1 MEDDSLKKYSILDGL
16 NVSRETCLDFEK
28 FISMIKY
35 KNEELNIIS
44 QKSSING
51 EIRKRH
57 IIDSAQAIDFVDLN
71 NDTTYDLGSGGGM
84 PGIVIAIIAKNLK
97 KKIKINL
104 FEKSYHKSSFL
115 KDVSKKLNLETEI
128 IQKDVFKVKELSSG
142 TIMARAFKPMPIV
155 LDLVYKNFSRY
166 KNLILFMGKSG
177 KKILT
182 ESLKDWDFEYKEK
195 KSLTSE
201 DSFLLSIKNIKKK
214 IKKNANYFY
223 N

>member
-1 MEDDSLKKYSILDGL
+1 MEDDSLKNYSKLDRL

-28 FISMIKY
+28 FISMIAS
-35 KNEELNIIS
+35 KNKKINIIGK
-44 QKSSING
+44 KSSENDD
-51 EIRKRH
+51 IRQRH

-71 NDTTYDLGSGGGM
+71 ENTTFDLGSGGGM
-84 PGIVIAIIAKNLK
+84 PGIVIAIMAKNLK

-115 KDVSKKLNLETEI
+115 KEVSKELNLQTEI
-128 IQKDVFKVKELSSG
+128 IQEDVFKIRDMNSG

-155 LDLVYKNFSRY
+155 LDLVYKNFNKY

-177 KKILT
+177 KKILSQT
-182 ESLKDWDFEYKEK
+182 LKDWDFEYKEK
-195 KSLTSE
+195 RSLTSD

-214 IKKNANYFY
+214 N
-223 N
+223 

>member
-1 MEDDSLKKYSILDGL
+1 MEEDFLKNYSILDGL

-28 FISMIKY
+28 FISMIRI
-35 KNEELNIIS
+35 KNEKLNIIS

-71 NDTTYDLGSGGGM
+71 QNTTYDLGTGGGM

-97 KKIKINL
+97 KKMKMNL

-115 KDVSKKLNLETEI
+115 KEVSKELNLETEI
-128 IQKDVFKVKELSSG
+128 IQKDVFKIKELKSG

-155 LDLVYKNFSRY
+155 LDLVYKNFSKY

-177 KKILT
+177 KKTLVET
-182 ESLKDWDFEYKEK
+182 LKDWDFEYKEK
-195 KSLTSE
+195 KSLTNN

-214 IKKNANYFY
+214 N
-223 N
+223 

>member
-1 MEDDSLKKYSILDGL
+1 MEEDFLKNYSILDGL

-28 FISMIKY
+28 FISMIRS

-57 IIDSAQAIDFVDLN
+57 IIDSAQAIDFIDLN
-71 NDTTYDLGSGGGM
+71 ENTTHDLGTGAGL
-84 PGIVIAIIAKNLK
+84 PGIVIAIMLKNLK
-97 KKIKINL
+97 KKMKMNL

-115 KDVSKKLNLETEI
+115 KEVSKELNLETEI
-128 IQKDVFKVKELSSG
+128 IQKDVFKIKELKSG

-155 LDLVYKNFSRY
+155 LDLVYKNFSEY

-177 KKILT
+177 KKTLM

-195 KSLTSE
+195 RSLTNE

-214 IKKNANYFY
+214 N
-223 N
+223 

>member
-1 MEDDSLKKYSILDGL
+1 MEEDFLKNYSILDGL

-28 FISMIKY
+28 FISMIRS

-44 QKSSING
+44 QKSLING

-71 NDTTYDLGSGGGM
+71 SNTTYDLGTGGGM

-97 KKIKINL
+97 KKMKMNL

-115 KDVSKKLNLETEI
+115 KEVSKELNLETKI
-128 IQKDVFKVKELSSG
+128 IQKDVFKIKELNSG

-155 LDLVYKNFSRY
+155 LDLVYKNFSKY

-177 KKILT
+177 KKTLT
-182 ESLKDWDFEYKEK
+182 ETLKDWDFEYKEK
-195 KSLTSE
+195 RSLTND
-201 DSFLLSIKNIKKK
+201 DSFLISIKNIKKK
-214 IKKNANYFY
+214 N
-223 N
+223 

>member
-1 MEDDSLKKYSILDGL
+1 MEDDSLKNYSKLDRL

-28 FISMIKY
+28 FISMIES
-35 KNEELNIIS
+35 KNRQINIIS
-44 QKSSING
+44 KKISENG
-51 EIRKRH
+51 YIRQRH
-57 IIDSAQAIDFVDLN
+57 IVDSAQAIEFVDLN
-71 NDTTYDLGSGGGM
+71 QNTTCDLGSGGGM
-84 PGIVIAIIAKNLK
+84 PGIVIAIMAKNLK
-97 KKIKINL
+97 KNIKINL

-115 KDVSKKLNLETEI
+115 KEVSKELNLQTEI
-128 IQKDVFKVKELSSG
+128 IQEDVFKIRDMNSG

-155 LDLVYKNFSRY
+155 LDLVHKNFNKY

-177 KKILT
+177 KKILSQT
-182 ESLKDWDFEYKEK
+182 LKDWDFEYKEK